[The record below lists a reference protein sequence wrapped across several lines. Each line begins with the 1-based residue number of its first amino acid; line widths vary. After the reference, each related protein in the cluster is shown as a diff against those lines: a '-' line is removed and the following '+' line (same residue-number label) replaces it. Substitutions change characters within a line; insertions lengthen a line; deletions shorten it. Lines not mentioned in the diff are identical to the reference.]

1 MILDKLQEILVNGL
15 SEVIAVSVTVV
26 IGLIKRKLDLR
37 KLRRQGKLKD

>member
-1 MILDKLQEILVNGL
+1 MEKIQEIIVSGL
-15 SEVIAVSVTVV
+15 GEIIAVSITVV